1 VVAVLGAAVLALGAG
16 AVLATPA
23 AAADSTFTVH
33 CVPPAISGIPAFD
46 GTTVATITTDK
57 TSYQVGDTVTVTY
70 VLNSPL
76 VNSSQYHLAIPADQI
91 TPTVKVQLGGAMT
104 DLKTFV
110 GAKSNPAIP
119 DLADFPDFTIT
130 GTFTATAA
138 GSITLTPSDYN
149 VHSDYGLPTDSP
161 CTVVTPPAPVAATIA
176 VTAPN
181 NRTATLSSSSGVIGA
196 TVNVAGTGFTPN
208 TVVTVAG
215 VQGAA
220 GTGEFANATTDAN
233 GAFAAALVVSDLDTT
248 GIIVFEGTAYDAATA
263 AGPIAY
269 TVIDNTPPPAG
280 SQKLTSTVL
289 TGTLSM
295 AQPGDTVAM
304 SPVTVS
310 GSVEH
315 STANLNTVTVKDYR
329 GGATGWSLTGKAT
342 DFDGP
347 GAASISAANLSWTPA
362 CSTKA
367 GSPSTCVAGS
377 PGPVGTVG
385 ATLASVPDGTLT
397 GGEFTVEAGL
407 DLSVPAFSASGTY
420 SSVLT
425 LTLT

>member
-16 AVLATPA
+16 AVLASPA
-23 AAADSTFTVH
+23 AAADSTFSVH

-91 TPTVKVQLGGAMT
+91 TPTVTVQLGGAMT

-149 VHSDYGLPTDSP
+149 VHSDYGVATDSP
-161 CTVVTPPAPVAATIA
+161 CTVNSPPAPVAATI
-176 VTAPN
+176 TATAAN
-181 NRTATLSSSSGVIGA
+181 ARTATLSSASGVIGA
-196 TVNVAGTGFTPN
+196 TVTVTGAGFTAN
-208 TVVTVAG
+208 TAVTVAG
-215 VQGAA
+215 VQGAD
-220 GTGEFANATTDAN
+220 GTGEYTNALTDSA
-233 GAFAAALVVSDLDTT
+233 GAFSASLAVSDLDTT
-248 GIIVFEGTAYDAATA
+248 GIIVFEGTAYDPATA
-263 AGPIAY
+263 VGPIAY
-269 TVIDNTPPPAG
+269 SVIDNTPPPPG
-280 SQKLTSTVL
+280 SQKATVTVL
-289 TGTLSM
+289 PGTLSM
-295 AQPGDTVAM
+295 TQAADTVTM
-304 SPVTVS
+304 SSVTLS

-315 STANLNTVTVKDYR
+315 STGNLNTVTVADYR
-329 GGATGWSLTGKAT
+329 GGATGWSLVGKAT

-347 GAASISAANLSWTPA
+347 GTATISADNLTWTPA
-362 CSTKA
+362 CTAKT
-367 GSPSTCVAGS
+367 GSPSACVPGS
-377 PGPVGTVG
+377 PGVVGSEG
-385 ATLASVPDGTLT
+385 ATLASAADATLT
-397 GGEFTVEAGL
+397 GGEFTVGAGL
-407 DLSVPAFSASGTY
+407 DLGVPAFSAAGTY

-425 LTLT
+425 LTLS